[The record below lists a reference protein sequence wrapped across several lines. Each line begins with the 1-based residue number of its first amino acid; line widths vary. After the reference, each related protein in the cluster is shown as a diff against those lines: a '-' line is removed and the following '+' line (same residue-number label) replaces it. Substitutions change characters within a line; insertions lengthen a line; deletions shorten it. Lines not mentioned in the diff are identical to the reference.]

1 MPSGIEGLSPRSVN
15 FTNNMKEDLIEF
27 PCDYPVKAMG
37 YTSEEFEA
45 HVLKLVSKHAKLT
58 EPKQVRSR
66 SSSGGKYTSITVS
79 VWARSREHLELV
91 YAQLKEDDK
100 IVYIL

>member
-1 MPSGIEGLSPRSVN
+1 MNDE
-15 FTNNMKEDLIEF
+15 LIEF

-37 YTSEEFEA
+37 YSSDGFED
-45 HVLKLVSKHAKLT
+45 HVLKLVSKHAELT
-58 EPKQVRSR
+58 EPKQITSR

>member
-1 MPSGIEGLSPRSVN
+1 
-15 FTNNMKEDLIEF
+15 MKEDLIEF

-37 YTSEEFEA
+37 YTDEGLEA
-45 HVLKLVSKHAKLT
+45 HVLDLVSRHAELT
-58 EPKQVRSR
+58 EPRQISTR

-79 VWARSREHLELV
+79 VWARSREHLELI

>member
-1 MPSGIEGLSPRSVN
+1 
-15 FTNNMKEDLIEF
+15 MKEDLIEF

-37 YTSEEFEA
+37 YTDDGFEE
-45 HVLKLVSKHAKLT
+45 HVLSLVSRHAELT
-58 EPKQVRSR
+58 DPLQVSSR

>member
-1 MPSGIEGLSPRSVN
+1 
-15 FTNNMKEDLIEF
+15 MKEELIEF

-37 YTSEEFEA
+37 YTEDGFED
-45 HVLKLVSKHAKLT
+45 HVLKLVSKHAELT
-58 EPKQVRSR
+58 EPRQISSR
-66 SSSGGKYTSITVS
+66 ASSGGKYTSITVS

>member
-1 MPSGIEGLSPRSVN
+1 MVPRK
-15 FTNNMKEDLIEF
+15 FITIMMQEDLIEF

-37 YTSEEFEA
+37 YTSDGFED
-45 HVLKLVSKHAKLT
+45 HVLKLVSKHAELT
-58 EPKQVRSR
+58 EPKKVTSR
-66 SSSGGKYTSITVS
+66 ASSGGKYTSITVS
-79 VWARSREHLELV
+79 VKARSREHLELV

>member
-1 MPSGIEGLSPRSVN
+1 M
-15 FTNNMKEDLIEF
+15 TEDLIEF

-37 YTSEEFEA
+37 YTDEGFEE
-45 HVLKLVSKHAKLT
+45 HVLALVSRHAELT
-58 EPKQVRSR
+58 EPRQISSR

>member
-1 MPSGIEGLSPRSVN
+1 MQD
-15 FTNNMKEDLIEF
+15 DLIEF

-37 YTSEEFEA
+37 YSDDGFED
-45 HVLKLVSKHAKLT
+45 HVLKLVSKHAELT
-58 EPKQVRSR
+58 EPRQISSR

-79 VWARSREHLELV
+79 VYARSREHLELI
-91 YAQLKEDDK
+91 YAQLKEDEK

>member
-1 MPSGIEGLSPRSVN
+1 MD
-15 FTNNMKEDLIEF
+15 EDLIEF

-37 YTSEEFEA
+37 YTADGFEE
-45 HVLKLVSKHAKLT
+45 HVLKLVSKHAELT
-58 EPKQVRSR
+58 DPKQISSR

-79 VWARSREHLELV
+79 VRARSREHLELV
-91 YAQLKEDDK
+91 YALLKEDDQ

>member
-1 MPSGIEGLSPRSVN
+1 MS
-15 FTNNMKEDLIEF
+15 MKEDLIEF

-37 YTSEEFEA
+37 FSSDDFEA
-45 HVLKLVSKHAKLT
+45 HVLSLVSKHAELS
-58 EPKQVRSR
+58 EPKQVSSR
-66 SSSGGKYTSITVS
+66 ASSQGKYTSITVS
-79 VWARSREHLELV
+79 VWARSREHLELI

>member
-1 MPSGIEGLSPRSVN
+1 
-15 FTNNMKEDLIEF
+15 MKEDLIEF

-37 YTSEEFEA
+37 YTDDGFEA
-45 HVLKLVSKHAKLT
+45 HVISLVSRHAELT
-58 EPKQVRSR
+58 EPRQLSSR

-91 YAQLKEDDK
+91 YANLKEDDK

>member
-1 MPSGIEGLSPRSVN
+1 MN
-15 FTNNMKEDLIEF
+15 DDLIEF

-37 YTSEEFEA
+37 YTSDSFES
-45 HVLKLVSKHAKLT
+45 HVLDLVSRHAELT
-58 EPKQVRSR
+58 EPRQISSR

-79 VWARSREHLELV
+79 VYARSREHLELV
-91 YAQLKEDDK
+91 YAQLKEDDR

>member
-1 MPSGIEGLSPRSVN
+1 MSD
-15 FTNNMKEDLIEF
+15 DLIEF

-37 YTSEEFEA
+37 FTDDGFEA
-45 HVLKLVSKHAKLT
+45 HVLKLVSKHAELT
-58 EPKQVRSR
+58 EPRQISSR

>member
-1 MPSGIEGLSPRSVN
+1 MSDE
-15 FTNNMKEDLIEF
+15 LIEF

-37 YTSEEFEA
+37 YSSDGFED
-45 HVLKLVSKHAKLT
+45 HVLKLVSKHAELT
-58 EPKQVRSR
+58 EPKQISSR
-66 SSSGGKYTSITVS
+66 YSSGGKYTSITVS